1 MMVYRMDKH
10 DEDIK
15 TIIGGTGTG
24 ESLSD
29 KLGQYLRDKGKE
41 LQDTRNKM
49 QRLKQA
55 QSAKEANKKNIEYV
69 ND

>member
-1 MMVYRMDKH
+1 MDKH

-15 TIIGGTGTG
+15 TTLGDTRTS

-29 KLGQYLRDKGKE
+29 KLSQYLNTKRKE
-41 LQDTRNKM
+41 LQDTRNRM

-55 QSAKEANKKNIEYV
+55 QSGKEANKKNIG
-69 ND
+69 